1 MRMNRFPNNSR
12 VVFIGDSITA
22 ANITLPYVIHAYKTQ
37 YPDSKIRFFNCG
49 VAGGTSAFALTSYE
63 ADILRYKPTHAV
75 ISFGINDSNRDL
87 LSKPRSAERDSLL
100 LNAYEGYKVNMYN
113 LVKRLQA
120 DGVQIT
126 LLTPAPYDEYSDTAI
141 PAFRGGFALMQG
153 YAEYVRNLARETG
166 VEVIDIHSTVSRI
179 IQTDPVISADRIH
192 PTNHG
197 YFVLARVILA
207 AQGIDVGE
215 EAPVPEYFSRWHSY
229 VARLRKVL
237 AAECMI
243 VNDFDLPT
251 EEKMCLMR
259 TRVKNEDWIQPVFE
273 SFIRHYVND
282 KPNEEELYRMIDIS
296 YDEDIF

>member
-1 MRMNRFPNNSR
+1 MNRFPNNSR

-22 ANITLPYVIHAYKTQ
+22 ANITLPYIIHAYKTQ
-37 YPDSKIRFFNCG
+37 YPDSKIHFFNCG
-49 VAGGTSAFALTSYE
+49 VAGGSARFALISYE
-63 ADILRYKPTHAV
+63 YDILRYKPTHAV
-75 ISFGINDSNRDL
+75 ISFGINDSHRDVL
-87 LSKPRSAERDSLL
+87 ANPRSAERDNHLL
-100 LNAYEGYKVNMYN
+100 TAYENYKANMKA

-120 DGVQIT
+120 DGVEVT
-126 LLTPAPYDEYSDTAI
+126 LLTPAPYDEYTDSQI

-153 YAEYVRNLARETG
+153 YAEYVRNLAREMG
-166 VEVIDIHSTVSRI
+166 VGFIDIHATVSRI
-179 IQTDPVISADRIH
+179 IQTDPVISADHVH
-192 PTNHG
+192 PTPHG
-197 YFVLARVILA
+197 YFVLARIILA
-207 AQGIDVGE
+207 AQGIDVGA

-282 KPNEEELYRMIDIS
+282 KPNEAELYRMIDIS